1 MQLKPRAAG
10 WAAVMVVA
18 LFLAGTLGFW
28 AFDYNQR
35 RALAGSHTSERA
47 IAAGYALTRQIHS
60 VFSDLAYLS
69 QQQRLVRFRP
79 EFREDRVALENSWQ
93 LYLERH
99 PYLEQIRYL
108 DSLGREQVRV
118 ERRGGEVVAIAEPQ
132 LQDKAKRYYFLDAMA
147 LAPGQI
153 YLSPLDLNVEYGVL
167 DRPYRAMMRFI
178 LRLAPVMPEARS
190 GMLVLNV
197 NADYLLQPL
206 IEDVDAS
213 TQVLLADADGR
224 LLLDDS
230 GLPYWR
236 QGQQVPISQLS
247 SSLLYRFPN
256 QELYTQGGNRAV
268 SRPGCGW
275 RHAIAHLSVR

>member
-178 LRLAPVMPEARS
+178 LASGAGHAR
-190 GMLVLNV
+190 G
-197 NADYLLQPL
+197 A
-206 IEDVDAS
+206 
-213 TQVLLADADGR
+213 
-224 LLLDDS
+224 
-230 GLPYWR
+230 
-236 QGQQVPISQLS
+236 
-247 SSLLYRFPN
+247 F
-256 QELYTQGGNRAV
+256 
-268 SRPGCGW
+268 
-275 RHAIAHLSVR
+275 RHAGVKRQRRLPVTAPDRRRRRQYSGAAGGCRRSPVAG